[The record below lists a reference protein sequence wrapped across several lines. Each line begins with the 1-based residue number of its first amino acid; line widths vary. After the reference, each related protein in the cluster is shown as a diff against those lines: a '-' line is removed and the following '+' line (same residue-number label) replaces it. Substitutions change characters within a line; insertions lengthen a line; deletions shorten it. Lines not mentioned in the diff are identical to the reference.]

1 MHSIKRMRSYISS
14 LQGNTI
20 SSFCLQHH
28 PISQST
34 LEMGTSITAVK
45 LETEAQ
51 PRVRHTPCSSRVA
64 VLHYTTPQAVIVLFS
79 TNPLDRKLLLTTDD
93 FSNELFQLMQ
103 LWSVVE
109 KSSQAM
115 SQLVLI
121 SANENPNSCN
131 KWVHPQIEKLN
142 ILNDFC
148 KNRSSN
154 QRGEQICNPLS
165 KDCLPYLQWGCIS
178 EKENSETCQQHEWH
192 QSIRGIVEVEV
203 LKKKSAST
211 LRRHGER

>member
-1 MHSIKRMRSYISS
+1 MHSIKRMHSYISS

-20 SSFCLQHH
+20 SPFCPQHH
-28 PISQST
+28 PISPGT
-34 LEMGTSITAVK
+34 LEMGTSITGVK
-45 LETEAQ
+45 PETE

-64 VLHYTTPQAVIVLFS
+64 VPHYTTPQAVIVLFS

-142 ILNDFC
+142 IWNDFR

-154 QRGEQICNPLS
+154 QRGEKN
-165 KDCLPYLQWGCIS
+165 LQS
-178 EKENSETCQQHEWH
+178 PK
-192 QSIRGIVEVEV
+192 
-203 LKKKSAST
+203 
-211 LRRHGER
+211 